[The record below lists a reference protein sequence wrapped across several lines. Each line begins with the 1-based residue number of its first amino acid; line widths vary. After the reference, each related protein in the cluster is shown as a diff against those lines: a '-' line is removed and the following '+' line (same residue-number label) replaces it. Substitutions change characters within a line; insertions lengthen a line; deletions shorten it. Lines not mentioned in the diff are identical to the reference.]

1 LEEIII
7 KYNVSQMNEVTFD
20 RMYGYWRIACPETQN
35 DVIRLLKGEAKL
47 EKQEV
52 EKSRWQ
58 LPELF
63 TMAEVIKITHR
74 SRATINRAIKSG
86 KLRKYQLNGEGGLIQ
101 IKREDVFNWIEG
113 SKTNKDGES
122 VKECVKNADEGEERE

>member
-1 LEEIII
+1 M
-7 KYNVSQMNEVTFD
+7 KEVMFD
-20 RMYGYWRIACPETQN
+20 SMYDYWRVACPETRN

-63 TMAEVIKITHR
+63 TMAEVIKVTHR

-113 SKTNKDGES
+113 SKTSKCVENVKDEKGE
-122 VKECVKNADEGEERE
+122 KENE

>member
-1 LEEIII
+1 MEKL
-7 KYNVSQMNEVTFD
+7 TFD
-20 RMYGYWRIACPETQN
+20 DMYGYWRVACPETRN

-47 EKQEV
+47 EKQET
-52 EKSRWQ
+52 EKPTWQ

-63 TMAEVIKITHR
+63 TMAEVIKLTHR

-101 IKREDVFNWIEG
+101 FKKEDVFNWIEG
-113 SKTNKDGES
+113 SKTNKGN
-122 VKECVKNADEGEERE
+122 VCVKNVKGGEEHE

>member
-1 LEEIII
+1 M
-7 KYNVSQMNEVTFD
+7 KEVMFD
-20 RMYGYWRIACPETQN
+20 SMYDYWRVACPETRN

-63 TMAEVIKITHR
+63 TMAEVIKVTHR

-101 IKREDVFNWIEG
+101 FKKEDVFNWIER
-113 SKTNKDGES
+113 SKTNKDAES
-122 VKECVKNADEGEERE
+122 VKSEREGEKYE